1 MLLKLAFRNVWR
13 NKRRT
18 FITLA
23 AVLFAVFLSSV
34 LRSFQKGAWDNVFD
48 TSINTFFGYVQ
59 IHKDGFWDDQTID
72 NSFESI
78 EVLEDDLLSIPN
90 VKGVAP
96 RLESFALASAGEL
109 TQGVAV
115 IGVDPIK
122 EDRLTGIRGKIEQGS
137 YLKRGGCIIAE
148 GIASK
153 LKLSVTDT
161 LVLISQ
167 GFRGANAAGKY
178 PINGIF
184 RYALPDLNK
193 TLVFLDLPSAQELY
207 AAEGRLTSLALH
219 IEKSTQVADIVDKV
233 KAVVN
238 QEDYEVMD
246 YKELMPELVQ
256 ARQLDEG
263 GGYVTIGILYILIAF
278 AIFGTIIMMTQER
291 RYEYGVLTSIGMG
304 RWTLFSVTFL
314 ETIILAVAGTL
325 LRILLA
331 MPVVYYLHIHPLDLS
346 KMGND
351 ATAAFENFGME
362 PIVPAAF
369 SASVFARQALI
380 IFLITVLLGIYPL
393 YKILKLNPVTA
404 MRS

>member
-1 MLLKLAFRNVWR
+1 MC
-13 NKRRT
+13 
-18 FITLA
+18 
-23 AVLFAVFLSSV
+23 
-34 LRSFQKGAWDNVFD
+34 
-48 TSINTFFGYVQ
+48 
-59 IHKDGFWDDQTID
+59 
-72 NSFESI
+72 
-78 EVLEDDLLSIPN
+78 
-90 VKGVAP
+90 
-96 RLESFALASAGEL
+96 
-109 TQGVAV
+109 
-115 IGVDPIK
+115 
-122 EDRLTGIRGKIEQGS
+122 IRDS
-137 YLKRGGCIIAE
+137 
-148 GIASK
+148 
-153 LKLSVTDT
+153 DT

-331 MPVVYYLHIHPLDLS
+331 MPVVYYCISIH
-346 KMGND
+346 
-351 ATAAFENFGME
+351 
-362 PIVPAAF
+362 
-369 SASVFARQALI
+369 
-380 IFLITVLLGIYPL
+380 
-393 YKILKLNPVTA
+393 
-404 MRS
+404 

>member
-78 EVLEDDLLSIPN
+78 EVLEDDLLSIAN

-325 LRILLA
+325 LGILLA